1 METERCPVCG
11 QDVTMMPAF
20 QAHLRTVRSDEA
32 HVAALY
38 SLLGIDY
45 AAMRAE
51 DRAHA
56 EELARAAGRRCAPT
70 SVTTAQRQL
79 VTPLRRR
86 TPGSY
91 GDRV

>member
-1 METERCPVCG
+1 MKMERCPVCG

-20 QAHLRTVRSDEA
+20 QAHLRTVLSDEA

-56 EELARAAGRRCAPT
+56 EALARERGWR
-70 SVTTAQRQL
+70 L
-79 VTPLRRR
+79 L
-86 TPGSY
+86 
-91 GDRV
+91 